1 MPEIMAEIC
10 IGLKYEPIDIIGF
23 AQGYFTGF
31 VKTNPTVLKEFS
43 DQPFNIRLDGVNY
56 NNVRVDVTPVGDQK
70 AYLQFMINREN

>member
-1 MPEIMAEIC
+1 MAEIC
-10 IGLKYEPIDIIGF
+10 IGLKYEPIDVLGF

-56 NNVRVDVTPVGDQK
+56 NDVRVDVQIRKNEKFFWKGKKEDCW
-70 AYLQFMINREN
+70 

>member
-1 MPEIMAEIC
+1 MAEIC
-10 IGLKYEPIDIIGF
+10 IGLKYQPIDIIDF
-23 AQGYFTGF
+23 AKGYFTGF

-56 NNVRVDVTPVGDQK
+56 NDVRVDVTPVGDQK